1 MDELIKFHKNFES
14 KRFDLEYDVDG
25 LVYKVNDLN
34 LQNRLGFTS
43 NAPRW
48 AIAHKFSADNAKT
61 RIINI
66 DIISNRDQYICLSI
80 LFVFLILGIFFIN
93 FIRIKLIKN
102 IKINTIKTIIKNK
115 EEKPSLE
122 FLDNKLKTIED
133 FINFRTTLI
142 YSLIL
147 ITFVIFY
154 DYQIALILIINCLL
168 NYKLTTYLNYFYN
181 SKKEKSELNYNEN
194 YIYKIKNETDVNS
207 FINPAINTF
216 TMFCIMTSVLL
227 RKDITVSFIFIFL
240 IRIYQR
246 KINNLIIKITENES
260 FKKSI
265 INKLRIN

>member
-1 MDELIKFHKNFES
+1 MI
-14 KRFDLEYDVDG
+14 
-25 LVYKVNDLN
+25 LV
-34 LQNRLGFTS
+34 
-43 NAPRW
+43 
-48 AIAHKFSADNAKT
+48 
-61 RIINI
+61 
-66 DIISNRDQYICLSI
+66 
-80 LFVFLILGIFFIN
+80 IFFIN
-93 FIRIKLIKN
+93 FVRIKLTKN

-115 EEKPSLE
+115 EEKPSRE

-154 DYQIALILIINCLL
+154 DYQIALILILNCLL
-168 NYKLTTYLNYFYN
+168 NYKLTTYLNYLYN
-181 SKKEKSELNYNEN
+181 SKKEKSELDFNEN
-194 YIYKIKNETDVNS
+194 YIYNIKNETDVNS
-207 FINPAINTF
+207 FINPVINTF

-240 IRIYQR
+240 IRIYQN

>member
-1 MDELIKFHKNFES
+1 MFKKKLIYFILIIFGIAKQIS
-14 KRFDLEYDVDG
+14 KLLLF
-25 LVYKVNDLN
+25 
-34 LQNRLGFTS
+34 
-43 NAPRW
+43 
-48 AIAHKFSADNAKT
+48 AIPIKSIKIIDRGEVIPEIKSVF

-102 IKINTIKTIIKNK
+102 IKINTIKKIYKNK
-115 EEKPSLE
+115 EEKPSRE
-122 FLDNKLKTIED
+122 FIDNKLKTIED

-154 DYQIALILIINCLL
+154 DYQIALILILNCLL
-168 NYKLTTYLNYFYN
+168 NYKVTTFLNYFYN
-181 SKKEKSELNYNEN
+181 SKKAKSESNYNEN

-240 IRIYQR
+240 IRIYQN

>member
-1 MDELIKFHKNFES
+1 MFKKKLIYFILIIFGIAKQIS
-14 KRFDLEYDVDG
+14 KLLLF
-25 LVYKVNDLN
+25 
-34 LQNRLGFTS
+34 
-43 NAPRW
+43 
-48 AIAHKFSADNAKT
+48 AIPIKSIKIIDRGEVIPEIKT
-61 RIINI
+61 VLKIINI
-66 DIISNRDQYICLSI
+66 DIISNRDQYI
-80 LFVFLILGIFFIN
+80 

-102 IKINTIKTIIKNK
+102 IKINTLKTIIKNK
-115 EEKPSLE
+115 EEKPSRE

-154 DYQIALILIINCLL
+154 DYQIALILILNCLL

-194 YIYKIKNETDVNS
+194 YIFSIKNETDVNS

-265 INKLRIN
+265 INKLKIN

>member
-1 MDELIKFHKNFES
+1 MFKKKLIYFILIIFGIAKQIS
-14 KRFDLEYDVDG
+14 KLLLF
-25 LVYKVNDLN
+25 
-34 LQNRLGFTS
+34 
-43 NAPRW
+43 
-48 AIAHKFSADNAKT
+48 AIPIKSIKIIDRGEVIPEIKT
-61 RIINI
+61 VLKIINI

-80 LFVFLILGIFFIN
+80 LFIFLILGIFFIN

-115 EEKPSLE
+115 EEKPSRE

-154 DYQIALILIINCLL
+154 DYQIALILILNCLL
-168 NYKLTTYLNYFYN
+168 NYKLTTYLNHFYN
-181 SKKEKSELNYNEN
+181 SKKEKCELNYNEN

-207 FINPAINTF
+207 FITPAINTF